1 MMAKQKVHVV
11 IYKDPESEQWVALCL
26 EYDVATHGDNEEHAI
41 QMIKEA
47 VGLHIEDMSAEDL
60 ERIYIPVD
68 SKPTVHEISISAP
81 ALLKR

>member
-11 IYKDPESEQWVALCL
+11 IYKDNESEQWVASCL

-47 VGLHIEDMSAEDL
+47 VELHIEDMSAERSGANL
-60 ERIYIPVD
+60 HSCR
-68 SKPTVHEISISAP
+68 
-81 ALLKR
+81 LKAYGP